1 MVVDMKKGKIL
12 LTVSDK
18 NGSFVTSRLFT
29 SFQSVVNYIN
39 CGYYNIVNRLQVYTI
54 SFVDEDEKS
63 EETVID

>member
-1 MVVDMKKGKIL
+1 MVADMKKGKIL

-29 SFQSVVNYIN
+29 SFQSAVNYIN

-54 SFVDEDEKS
+54 SFVDEDGKS